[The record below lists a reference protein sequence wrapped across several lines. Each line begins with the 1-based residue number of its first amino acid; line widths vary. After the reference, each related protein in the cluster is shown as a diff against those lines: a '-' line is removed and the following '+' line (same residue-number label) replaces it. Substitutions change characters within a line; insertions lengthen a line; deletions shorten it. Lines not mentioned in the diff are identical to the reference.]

1 LSQEK
6 NKYNIR
12 WAQILQKKSGWPGE
26 YHQHPALTSQ
36 TITNHEHTAEPP
48 GTLAQTS
55 SSGVQCEMI
64 SLEPFIKKPGS
75 QAVHHPES
83 KTAVLFH

>member
-1 LSQEK
+1 VGPNAAK
-6 NKYNIR
+6 KY
-12 WAQILQKKSGWPGE
+12 QSGWPGE